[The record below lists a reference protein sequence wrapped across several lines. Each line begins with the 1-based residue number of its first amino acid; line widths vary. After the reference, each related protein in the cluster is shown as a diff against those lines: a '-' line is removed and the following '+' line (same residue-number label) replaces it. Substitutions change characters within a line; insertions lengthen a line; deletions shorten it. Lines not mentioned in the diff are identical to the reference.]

1 LICDLPGCL
10 RASGAR
16 PVLCAIQPH
25 RYTSA
30 QEFTVRQVGRTAA
43 LVEVS
48 DCDAVAMSSYDE
60 YDDLYRTTA
69 PADERDA
76 ERVLSIGELTG
87 QIKQT
92 LEGNFGRVWVSGEIS
107 NFSRPASGHCYLTL
121 KDDTAQIRAVI
132 WRTAAKAA
140 RFDLH
145 DGLEVICQGYLD
157 VYAPRGSYQLV
168 IQKIEPK
175 GLGAL
180 ERALRM
186 LREKLAA
193 EGLFAAERKRHLPRF
208 PRRIAFVTS
217 PTGAAVRDFLEV
229 LRRRW
234 RDVHVLIVPVRVQGD
249 GAAAEIAAGIE
260 LVNRLVHEV
269 DVLVV
274 GRGGGSLEDLW
285 AFNEEIVVRAIHAS
299 RIPVVS
305 AVGHEIDVT
314 LSDLV
319 ADVRALTPSEA
330 AERVVPAM
338 EELREFLDRQE
349 ARLGSALRSRF
360 QLARTRVD
368 NLAGCRVF
376 RRPLERVQ
384 LLGQRVDDL
393 QSRAD
398 RAMARRVERATSSL
412 EAKAAQLE
420 SLSPLSVLARGY
432 SMTTR
437 SADGALLRRA
447 RDVAPG
453 ELVRTRLADG
463 EITSR
468 VEAAATVS
476 GEKRK
481 VTDL

>member
-1 LICDLPGCL
+1 
-10 RASGAR
+10 
-16 PVLCAIQPH
+16 
-25 RYTSA
+25 
-30 QEFTVRQVGRTAA
+30 
-43 LVEVS
+43 
-48 DCDAVAMSSYDE
+48 
-60 YDDLYRTTA
+60 
-69 PADERDA
+69 
-76 ERVLSIGELTG
+76 
-87 QIKQT
+87 
-92 LEGNFGRVWVSGEIS
+92 
-107 NFSRPASGHCYLTL
+107 
-121 KDDTAQIRAVI
+121 
-132 WRTAAKAA
+132 
-140 RFDLH
+140 
-145 DGLEVICQGYLD
+145 
-157 VYAPRGSYQLV
+157 
-168 IQKIEPK
+168 
-175 GLGAL
+175 
-180 ERALRM
+180 
-186 LREKLAA
+186 
-193 EGLFAAERKRHLPRF
+193 
-208 PRRIAFVTS
+208 
-217 PTGAAVRDFLEV
+217 
-229 LRRRW
+229 
-234 RDVHVLIVPVRVQGD
+234 
-249 GAAAEIAAGIE
+249 
-260 LVNRLVHEV
+260 
-269 DVLVV
+269 VLVV

-338 EELREFLDRQE
+338 EELREFLDRQQ